1 MSAGQIIAYA
11 GAYTR
16 WNMED
21 AQFRAAMGGGEDL
34 VSTRND
40 LAVLRPYA
48 GGECGLTAFEERA
61 AFGPHG

>member
-1 MSAGQIIAYA
+1 
-11 GAYTR
+11 
-16 WNMED
+16 MED

-48 GGECGLTAFEERA
+48 GGECGLTAFEELA